1 MTKKPYQQFWNK
13 RQGKT
18 AGTNAVAKHAGI
30 EEGRPVGELKADM
43 SRAQA
48 FMKSLKTE
56 IRKAV

>member
-13 RQGKT
+13 KQGKT
-18 AGTNAVAKHAGI
+18 AGTNAVAKHAGL
-30 EEGRPVGELKADM
+30 EGRPVAEIKADM